1 MTQEKKSD
9 NTTHQSHN
17 YAVIVAGGSGTR
29 LWPLSRKNL
38 PKQMQKFIS
47 DRTLIDETVDRLGE
61 VVPKENIYISTTSA
75 YAEQIKEILPGIP
88 AENIIIEPEARG
100 TTVAFSLFSHVI
112 YARDPEAVVFTLASD
127 HAVTGVESFRRA
139 LDETFSFIRTHEKHI
154 ALLGITP
161 THPDSGLGYIKVDS
175 IINEEPL
182 AYSVEKFVEKPTTSV
197 AQKYLETGEYY
208 WNAAYYCFKA
218 KTLID
223 AYSEADDNLTKWIA
237 EYLKSGDVSDFMR
250 VPQKAHEIETI
261 DANRYPLALI
271 PASFQWSDIGSWGA
285 LHDVL
290 SEMAEADNERAVISQ
305 ALHVD
310 VDSANCLVMSKDS
323 KKLIATVGLKD
334 VIIVNTEDALL
345 VMDKHHSQDI
355 KEVLQYV
362 KERSLEE
369 YL

>member
-1 MTQEKKSD
+1 MTQEKKLDS
-9 NTTHQSHN
+9 TEYQSHN

-29 LWPLSRKNL
+29 LWPLSRKSL

-61 VVPKENIYISTTSA
+61 VVPKENIYISTTGA
-75 YAEQIKEILPGIP
+75 YADQIRKLLPEIP

-112 YARDPEAVVFTLASD
+112 YDRDPEAVVFTLASD
-127 HAVTGVESFRRA
+127 HAVTGVESFRQA
-139 LDETFSFIRTHEKHI
+139 LDETFSFIKTHSKHI
-154 ALLGITP
+154 ALVGITP
-161 THPDSGLGYIKVDS
+161 THPDSGLGYIKVDQP
-175 IINEEPL
+175 ITKDPL
-182 AYSVEKFVEKPTTSV
+182 VYAVEKFVEKPSTHV
-197 AQKYLETGEYY
+197 AQKYLESGEYY

-218 KTLID
+218 ATLIE
-223 AYSEADDNLTKWIA
+223 AYTEADPDLTKWIRA
-237 EYLKSGDVSDFMR
+237 YLDSGDIQDFMR

-261 DANRYPLALI
+261 DANLYPLALI
-271 PASFQWSDIGSWGA
+271 PATFQWSDIGSWGA

-290 SEMAEADNERAVISQ
+290 AAMDDNNSKAVVAN

-310 VDSANCLVMSKDS
+310 LDSSNCLVMSEDNA
-323 KKLIATVGLKD
+323 KLVATVGLKD

-345 VMDKHHSQDI
+345 VMDKNHSQDI
-355 KEVLQYV
+355 KEVLQYI
-362 KERSLEE
+362 KDRSLEK